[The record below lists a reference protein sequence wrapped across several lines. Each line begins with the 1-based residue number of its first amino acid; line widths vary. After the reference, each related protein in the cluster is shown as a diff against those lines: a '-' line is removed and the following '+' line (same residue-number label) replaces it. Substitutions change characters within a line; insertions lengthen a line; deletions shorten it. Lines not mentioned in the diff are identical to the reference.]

1 MILRNRKLGSPSF
14 EKGGNRVGEV
24 ENHSAPDFFPVEE
37 NRISQ
42 SNSPRRIPSMMRMD
56 NEELDNQGDVTS
68 LKNKIRKLE
77 EALTRAKSRNDTS
90 LVRNIVHDQGDNGT
104 KFDGC
109 NSFFSDCN
117 GFPSHDGRNGTNDC
131 NSYPSDS
138 DQNGF
143 HSYESRKGSNY
154 VEGCNSQQIDRNGF
168 YSYENRNGFSSSRNG
183 LFPSQG
189 HIGYHQGRNGYAQT
203 FNNPSATCR
212 QNYGNQPNYNYS
224 GQNSHNE
231 HGWATANQQGNSNSF
246 ISGCEEPKPRLPI
259 FTGKGDWKSFFLQFE
274 LLADRYN

>member
-1 MILRNRKLGSPSF
+1 MAQNLMASIAF
-14 EKGGNRVGEV
+14 
-24 ENHSAPDFFPVEE
+24 
-37 NRISQ
+37 SQ
-42 SNSPRRIPSMMRMD
+42 TVMVSLPMMAEIAQMTVIAIPQTYR
-56 NEELDNQGDVTS
+56 
-68 LKNKIRKLE
+68 
-77 EALTRAKSRNDTS
+77 
-90 LVRNIVHDQGDNGT
+90 
-104 KFDGC
+104 
-109 NSFFSDCN
+109 
-117 GFPSHDGRNGTNDC
+117 
-131 NSYPSDS
+131 
-138 DQNGF
+138 NGF
-143 HSYESRKGSNY
+143 HFYESRQGQNY

-224 GQNSHNE
+224 GQNTHNE
-231 HGWATANQQGNSNSF
+231 HGWAAANQQGNSNSF

-274 LLADRYN
+274 LHVGGQIQLVHGQEERRDHLLLKGRSPIFCDTTFCGSQNRIALLKSP